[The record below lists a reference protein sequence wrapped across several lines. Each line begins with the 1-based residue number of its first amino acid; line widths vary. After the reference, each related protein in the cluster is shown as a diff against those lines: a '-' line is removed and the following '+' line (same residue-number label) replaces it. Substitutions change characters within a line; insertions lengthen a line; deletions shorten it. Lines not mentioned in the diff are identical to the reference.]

1 MKAVLCKE
9 LGPAT
14 GLVMEEM
21 ASPVPRPGE
30 AVVAVK
36 AVGLNF
42 FDTLIIEGKYQ
53 YKPDPPF
60 SPGAEFAGVVQ
71 SVGAEVRQFA
81 PGDRVMGFCGWGAA
95 REEVAVPVSALTAMP
110 PSISFEEAAGLI
122 VTYGTTLH
130 ALNDRAQLK
139 PAQTLAILGASGGVG
154 QAAIELGKAM
164 GARVIACASS
174 QDKLAVCR
182 SLGADEVVNYAEAEL
197 RDALKRLTDGRGVD
211 VVYDPVGGALSESAL
226 RATAWDGRFLVIGF
240 ASGTIPK
247 IALNLVL
254 LKGCALVGVF
264 WGDHVAREPVKHRAN
279 MAKLAEL
286 CGAGKIRP
294 RIDRVFRLDEAA
306 EALGVL
312 ARREAQGKVILSVG
326 SSSREE
332 HR

>member
-14 GLVMEEM
+14 KLVVEDLP
-21 ASPVPRPGE
+21 SPVAGPDE

-36 AVGLNF
+36 AAGLNF

-60 SPGAEFAGVVQ
+60 SPAAEFAGVVK
-71 SVGAEVRQFA
+71 SAGSEVRQVK

-95 REEVAVPVSALTAMP
+95 REEVAVPAGALAAMP

-122 VTYGTTLH
+122 VTYGTTFH
-130 ALNDRAQLK
+130 ALHDRAQLR
-139 PAQTLAILGASGGVG
+139 PSETLAVLGASGGVG

-174 QDKLAVCR
+174 EDKLAVCR
-182 SLGADEVVNYAEAEL
+182 SLGADEVVNYAKVEL

-211 VVYDPVGGALSESAL
+211 VVYDPVGGTLSEAAL
-226 RATAWDGRFLVIGF
+226 RATGWDGRFLVIGF

-247 IALNLVL
+247 IPLNLVL

-264 WGDHVAREPVKHRAN
+264 WGDHVAREPDKHRSN

-286 CGAGKIRP
+286 CGSGRIRP
-294 RIDRVFRLDEAA
+294 RIDRVFPLEEAA
-306 EALGVL
+306 AALGVL
-312 ARREAQGKVILSVG
+312 SRREARGKVILSVG
-326 SSSREE
+326 SRE
-332 HR
+332 

>member
-9 LGPAT
+9 LGPAS
-14 GLVMEEM
+14 GLVVEELP
-21 ASPVPRPGE
+21 SPVPRPGE

-60 SPGAEFAGVVQ
+60 SPGAEFAGIVK
-71 SVGAEVRQFA
+71 SVGPEVRQFA

-95 REEVAVPVSALTAMP
+95 REEVAAPVSALAAMP
-110 PSISFEEAAGLI
+110 AAISFEEAAGLI
-122 VTYGTTLH
+122 VTYGTTFH
-130 ALNDRAQLK
+130 ALNDRAQLRSGEI
-139 PAQTLAILGASGGVG
+139 LAVLGASGGVG

-174 QDKLAVCR
+174 RDKLAICR
-182 SLGADEVVNYAEAEL
+182 SLGADEVVNYADAEL

-211 VVYDPVGGALSESAL
+211 VVYDPVGGALSEPAL

-247 IALNLVL
+247 IPLNLVL

-264 WGDHVAREPVKHRAN
+264 WGDHVAREPDKHRAN

-286 CGAGKIRP
+286 CGAGQIRP
-294 RIDRVFRLDEAA
+294 RIDRVFPLDDAA
-306 EALGVL
+306 AALGVL
-312 ARREAQGKVILSVG
+312 SRREAQGKVVLAVG
-326 SSSREE
+326 Q
-332 HR
+332 

>member
-9 LGPAT
+9 IGPASK
-14 GLVMEEM
+14 LVVEDLP
-21 ASPVPRPGE
+21 SPVPGPDE
-30 AVVAVK
+30 AVVAVR
-36 AVGLNF
+36 AAGLNF

-60 SPGAEFAGVVQ
+60 SPAAEFAGIVK
-71 SVGAEVRQFA
+71 SVGSAVSQVR

-95 REEVAVPVSALTAMP
+95 REEVAVPARTLTAVP

-130 ALNDRAQLK
+130 ALHDRAQLK
-139 PAQTLAILGASGGVG
+139 PAETLAVLGASGGVG

-182 SLGADEVVNYAEAEL
+182 SLGADEVVNYTDTEL
-197 RDALKRLTDGRGVD
+197 RDALKGLTGGRGVD
-211 VVYDPVGGALSESAL
+211 VVYDPVGGALSEAAL
-226 RATAWDGRFLVIGF
+226 RATAWEGRFLVIGF

-247 IALNLVL
+247 IPLNLVL

-264 WGDHVAREPVKHRAN
+264 WGDHVAREPDKHRAN
-279 MAKLAEL
+279 MARLAEL
-286 CGAGKIRP
+286 SGTGQIRP
-294 RIDRVFRLDEAA
+294 RIDRVFPLVEAA
-306 EALGVL
+306 AALGVL
-312 ARREAQGKVILSVG
+312 ARREAQGKVILAVG
-326 SSSREE
+326 NR
-332 HR
+332 